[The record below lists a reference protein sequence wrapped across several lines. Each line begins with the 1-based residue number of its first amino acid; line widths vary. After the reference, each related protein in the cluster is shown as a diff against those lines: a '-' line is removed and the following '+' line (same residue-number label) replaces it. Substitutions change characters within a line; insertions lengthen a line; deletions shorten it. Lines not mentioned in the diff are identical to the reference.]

1 MGLSSVCQVL
11 VCLSESEVVSTQ
23 NREEVEEAPDYK
35 LPNLDL
41 ATLHHLNATVYR
53 RRQGP
58 EAWGQGDAVASGTES
73 RTHLLFIYLLGMPET
88 SLRGLSTRIA
98 RNVRRSTVTKS

>member
-53 RRQGP
+53 RRQVPARGRCRLRHR
-58 EAWGQGDAVASGTES
+58 ES
-73 RTHLLFIYLLGMPET
+73 NTPTFHLL
-88 SLRGLSTRIA
+88 TRDA
-98 RNVRRSTVTKS
+98 RD